1 MPHITQEPNLAVRP
15 DFSSATYDAVCTA
28 LTTPDVTKDEVA
40 TCLSDAWDVEN
51 NTKKVAW
58 EEQDEVAT
66 AEARLAQDELEQH
79 KHDEQRKEEETEKNE
94 KQKKKPKLKDFIAN
108 KPVKDTTQLCP
119 SRYAI
124 HKLYLTLP
132 LVFPPESSGLLE
144 SHSSPGKVR
153 YSGCSPGGIQWE
165 ASGKPVGSQWEAS
178 GNPVGIQ

>member
-1 MPHITQEPNLAVRP
+1 MPHITQEPNLEVRP

-28 LTTPDVTKDEVA
+28 LTTPDVTKDE
-40 TCLSDAWDVEN
+40 DVEN

-58 EEQDEVAT
+58 EEQDEVAA

-132 LVFPPESSGLLE
+132 LVESGSLAVVLAESGGTIAFLL
-144 SHSSPGKVR
+144 
-153 YSGCSPGGIQWE
+153 
-165 ASGKPVGSQWEAS
+165 
-178 GNPVGIQ
+178 